1 MLTQHLM
8 IVVVF
13 SSVGMDN
20 KKQIVD
26 RNKLA
31 EIEKQQEEEENEE
44 CRIFA
49 AAKRKM
55 VKLRMEKERQ
65 LHQ

>member
-1 MLTQHLM
+1 M